1 MRHMPKVKICGMRCA
16 EDIDMAVRCGA
27 DAVGFITDVPVQ
39 TPRKVDSG
47 TASCLMAHVPPFV
60 DAVMVIMPENAVE
73 ALELI
78 GKVRPDAIQIHND
91 LGIGDIGTIRDGLQ
105 GSRQRIIKTF
115 TVPADTGMNAQGIIG
130 EIEALTDTGLID
142 AVLLDSAKAGI
153 SGGTGLTHDW
163 SVSREIVENTDIPI
177 ILAGGLKP
185 ENVRHAIDE
194 VRPFAV
200 DTASGVET
208 DGKKDP
214 AKVCRFIKEAR
225 CTNA

>member
-1 MRHMPKVKICGMRCA
+1 MKHIPKVKICGMRRA

-27 DAVGFITDVPVQ
+27 DAVGFITEVPVQ
-39 TPRKVDSG
+39 TPRKIDAA
-47 TASCLMAHVPPFV
+47 TASRLVSHVPPFV
-60 DAVMVIMPENAVE
+60 DSVLVIMPDNASH

-78 GKVRPDAIQIHND
+78 GQVHPDAIQIHND
-91 LGIGDIGTIRDGLQ
+91 LGTEDIGIIRDGVK
-105 GSRQRIIKTF
+105 GSRQRIIKTL
-115 TVPADTGMNAQGIIG
+115 TVPANVDGVARSLLAQ
-130 EIEALTDTGLID
+130 IEELSDAGLVD
-142 AVLLDSAKAGI
+142 AILLDSAKAGM

-163 SVSREIVENTDIPI
+163 SVSREIVENSDIPI

-185 ENVRHAIDE
+185 ENVRCAVDE

-214 AKVCRFIKEAR
+214 AKVCRFIKEVR
-225 CTNA
+225 CINE